1 MVHLGPWLWHGDG
14 VTREINFDGLIGPT
28 HNYAGLSFGNLAA
41 TSNAGAIARPRAAAL
56 QGLGKM
62 RRLIGLGLTQ
72 GFLPPHDRPAIA
84 FLRTIGFVGDD
95 DAVCAAA
102 FCADPVLFANAFSAS
117 AMWTANAAT
126 VSPAADTVDRRC
138 HLSVANLTTNLHRSI
153 EQDETLRLL
162 TLAFGGERHFA
173 VHPALPARLGDE
185 GAANHMRLTPSHGE
199 RGVEVFVYGV
209 VQAGGFPARQSRSA
223 SEAIARRHGLDP
235 AMTLF
240 VQQSD
245 AAIQAGA
252 FHNDVVAVA
261 NETILFTH
269 EQAFEDRDTFYA
281 ALGSRV
287 PGLAIVEAP
296 ADRISLADAV
306 SSYLF
311 NSQLVTLP
319 EGGMALITPGEVRDN
334 PRVWSWLS
342 DLVGGNGP
350 IAQVEV
356 IDVRESMRNGG
367 GPACLR
373 LRVAVDDAAF
383 AAIDP
388 RFLLDEARC
397 DLIERIVE
405 MQWPDQ
411 IALSDLG
418 SPDLWAQC
426 RIARSA
432 LLEGLGLDELL

>member
-1 MVHLGPWLWHGDG
+1 M
-14 VTREINFDGLIGPT
+14 REINFDGLIGPS

-41 TSNAGAIARPRAAAL
+41 TSNAGAEARPRAAAL
-56 QGLGKM
+56 QGLAKM
-62 RRLIGLGLTQ
+62 RRLMGLGLTQ
-72 GFLPPHDRPAIA
+72 GFLPPHDRPATG
-84 FLRTIGFVGDD
+84 FLRSIGFAGDD

-102 FCADPVLFANAFSAS
+102 FRADPVLLANACSAS

-126 VSPAADTVDRRC
+126 VSPAPDTGDGRC
-138 HLSVANLTTNLHRSI
+138 QLSVANLSTNLHRSI
-153 EQDETLRLL
+153 EQDETLRILS
-162 TLAFGGERHFA
+162 LAFADPRHFA

-185 GAANHMRLTPSHGE
+185 GAANHMRLATDHGA
-199 RGVEVFVYGV
+199 RGVEVFVYGMP
-209 VQAGGFPARQSRSA
+209 QLGGFPARQSRTA

-261 NETILFTH
+261 NETMLFTH
-269 EQAFEDRDTFYA
+269 EQAFENPTELYA
-281 ALGSRV
+281 GLRARV
-287 PGLAIVEAP
+287 PGVAIVEAP
-296 ADRISLADAV
+296 ADRVSLADAV

-319 EGGMALITPGEVRDN
+319 GDGMALIAPGEVRDN

-342 DLVGGNGP
+342 ELVGGNGP

-373 LRVAVDDAAF
+373 LRVAVDDAGY
-383 AAIDP
+383 AAIDR

-397 DLIERIVE
+397 DVIERIVE
-405 MQWPDQ
+405 THWPER
-411 IALSDLG
+411 IALADLG

-426 RIARSA
+426 RTARRA
-432 LLEGLGLDELL
+432 LLEGVGLNELL